1 MILFFSFK
9 YLSVNV
15 LMLLWCCFTVVCPST
30 AHGSK
35 CFLGGRSSPHINNN
49 KLYFTV
55 SRETLLS
62 RALCDDRRGSVH
74 FRSQHHDRHST
85 GISRSVF
92 HLVYTIPTL
101 IKFCR
106 FKCISKT
113 SIPWSTF
120 AHPVLLLVSVTISL
134 ALQFD
139 SVSRCRVTLLP
150 PTQFQDT
157 LQRCRRRRP
166 QRGR

>member
-1 MILFFSFK
+1 MDVILSF
-9 YLSVNV
+9 YFTSLSVNA
-15 LMLLWCCFTVVCPST
+15 LMLLWCRFTVSCPST

-55 SRETLLS
+55 SRKALLS

-85 GISRSVF
+85 GISRNVF

-106 FKCISKT
+106 FKCSSKFQYPEVH
-113 SIPWSTF
+113 S
-120 AHPVLLLVSVTISL
+120 VLLWVSVTISL

>member
-1 MILFFSFK
+1 MFWCCCDVVS
-9 YLSVNV
+9 
-15 LMLLWCCFTVVCPST
+15 LWCVPRQRMARSVSWAEGPPLTST
-30 AHGSK
+30 TTN
-35 CFLGGRSSPHINNN
+35 CTSP
-49 KLYFTV
+49 
-55 SRETLLS
+55 SREKRFSLAHFATIDEVPFTS
-62 RALCDDRRGSVH
+62 DHNIMTDTPQVSVAMY
-74 FRSQHHDRHST
+74 
-85 GISRSVF
+85 VF
-92 HLVYTIPTL
+92 HLVYTNPTL

-113 SIPWSTF
+113 SIPFWSTF
-120 AHPVLLLVSVTISL
+120 ALSVLLWVSVTISL